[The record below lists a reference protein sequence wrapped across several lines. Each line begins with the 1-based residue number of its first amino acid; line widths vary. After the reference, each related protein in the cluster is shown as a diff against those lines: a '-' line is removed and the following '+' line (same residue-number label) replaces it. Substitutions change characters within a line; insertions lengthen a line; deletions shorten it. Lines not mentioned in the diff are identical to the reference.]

1 MVWIFSGL
9 AWLAM
14 ILNIA
19 GDFFK
24 SMTGKVDAKVKPKQ
38 DEDKHKDDT
47 EKQVSCLQK
56 VLKQNMRGSRN
67 FRQGGQPLLP
77 ENSSDNVFLVIN
89 FFFTV
94 LQWFINGL
102 FQIKL

>member
-38 DEDKHKDDT
+38 EDDKKEDDT

-56 VLKQNMRGSRN
+56 VLKQSISI
-67 FRQGGQPLLP
+67 L
-77 ENSSDNVFLVIN
+77 NVF
-89 FFFTV
+89 
-94 LQWFINGL
+94 
-102 FQIKL
+102 KRP